1 MDVKWYVIMILIS
14 LMNSDVEHLF
24 MCLLVIYISD
34 GEMFFQF
41 LCPFV
46 NQAFVV
52 VELWVAYMVWILNPY
67 YVYELKI
74 FSPIW

>member
-41 LCPFV
+41 LCPFM

-52 VELWVAYMVWILNPY
+52 VEL
-67 YVYELKI
+67 
-74 FSPIW
+74 